1 RPSSRTGVRTPTSR
15 TPGGRRRGTSS
26 RRRGS
31 RWTSIPPRVPTE
43 SRQSSLER
51 SPPGWPSNWSGWRDA
66 YRRVAGRGGLRY
78 LRLPPAVPRGPRAPV
93 ERSRAGEWL
102 SLVEHL
108 LREQGVAG
116 SKPVAPTMEG
126 REILNGFRAL
136 RFCGPYRGPILAA
149 TVCRAAEV

>member
-1 RPSSRTGVRTPTSR
+1 VRTPSSR
-15 TPGGRRRGTSS
+15 TPGGSRCGTSS

-31 RWTSIPPRVPTE
+31 RWTSIPSRVPTE
-43 SRQSSLER
+43 SRERSLER
-51 SPPGWPSNWSGWRDA
+51 WPTGWSSNWSGWRDA
-66 YRRVAGRGGLRY
+66 YRRVDFRGGVRY
-78 LRLPPAVPRGPRAPV
+78 LALPTVVPRGPRATV

-116 SKPVAPTMEG
+116 SNPVSPTMEG